1 MIYFSSQDAINTEEE
16 KLRARQ
22 IRWPAFMPFFWLGL
36 AGVIGPFAAEK
47 LDFPWYWWAFLGL
60 GALLFTVLLTK
71 PHNTVQTVRR
81 FPAALA

>member
-36 AGVIGPFAAEK
+36 AAS
-47 LDFPWYWWAFLGL
+47 
-60 GALLFTVLLTK
+60 
-71 PHNTVQTVRR
+71 
-81 FPAALA
+81 